1 MSNPRVMYA
10 MSEDRVFPSIFLRR
24 HPRTR
29 ALVPAL
35 TVIFVLS
42 YFGIAVAVIISKPG
56 AAVTGVCL
64 LLLLAAIY
72 FIFYYKKK
80 Q

>member
-1 MSNPRVMYA
+1 MSTSAAALFY
-10 MSEDRVFPSIFLRR
+10 LRR
-24 HPRTR
+24 KQQKDAVRGKWTKLTPF
-29 ALVPAL
+29 L

-42 YFGIAVAVIISKPG
+42 YFGIAVAVVISKPL
-56 AAVTGVCL
+56 AAVTGMCL